1 MELKSYAYD
10 FVSFLM
16 QNSKSVENIR
26 KIILFGS
33 VAREEATKKSD
44 VDIFI
49 DVFVESEI
57 KKIEAEAQKIVD
69 RFYSSSKFKNYWKSL
84 GVENELSVSV
94 GVLDK
99 WKLKD
104 SMLGSSII
112 LYQKYAPNL
121 EGGKAKCILY
131 WNGIENNSKR
141 VMLNKNLFGYS
152 HYGKKYSGLVEKYD
166 GKKIG
171 ANVLL
176 INLENLNVFL
186 KLFRGF
192 KVAVKIQRVFAH
204 D

>member
-1 MELKSYAYD
+1 MELKAYAYD

-16 QNSKSVENIR
+16 QNFKSLEDI
-26 KIILFGS
+26 KEIILFGS

-49 DVFVESEI
+49 DVFAETET

-112 LYQKYAPNL
+112 LYQKYTPNL
-121 EGGKAKCILY
+121 KSGKTKGILY
-131 WNGIENNSKR
+131 WKGIKDNSKR

-152 HYGKKYSGLVEKYD
+152 HYGKKYLGLVEKYD
-166 GKKIG
+166 GEKMG

-186 KLFRGF
+186 KLFRKFNVG
-192 KVAVKIQRVFAH
+192 VKIQRVFAY

>member
-10 FVSFLM
+10 FVSFLI
-16 QNSKSVENIR
+16 QNLKSMEDIR

-49 DVFVESEI
+49 DVFTEKEA
-57 KKIEAEAQKIVD
+57 KKIEAEVQKIVD

-121 EGGKAKCILY
+121 ESGKAKGILY
-131 WNGIENNSKR
+131 WDGVKNNSRR

-152 HYGKKYSGLVEKYD
+152 HYGKKYSGLVEKYN